1 MAKKEKAF
9 RRPDKEEQAVLEG
22 VSVRLITP
30 EERQRFDELL
40 VKHHYLKSATL
51 VGEHMRY
58 VATYEGEWLALAAWS
73 AGALHL
79 KSRDAWIGWED
90 EKRRRRLALVVN
102 NARLLGLPGGQV
114 PNLMSR
120 FMKKMLA
127 RLGEDWGNR
136 WGHPIA
142 VAESFVDPAL
152 YQGTCYKVS
161 GWTKIG
167 ETSGYGRMAGGDY
180 YQEHKTPKDLWV
192 RELEKGACQKL
203 RASSSEL
210 PETWAAVEARTPPQC
225 RATPAQIMSLMEVLG
240 KEVTEFRSNR
250 AVTYPVAGMLALIA
264 MATFCEVMHG
274 QRDLAAFARPLSQ
287 AQMRALKFRCVPRSN
302 QREPPG
308 ETTFMRVLAGADP
321 AQVERALLLWQDQML
336 GVAKDPLIAVDGKKL
351 RHAGGVELVSAFGVE
366 SGRWLGSVCTE
377 AKSNEIPAARE
388 LLSKI
393 DVNGKTVVFDALHT
407 QHETARAVVFEGGG
421 DYVCTVKD
429 NQQCLN
435 KEVDRLL
442 APQPFSPSGRSD
454 GQARGLG
461 TQPLSGGIALHQWL

>member
-1 MAKKEKAF
+1 MAKKGKSF
-9 RRPDKEEQAVLEG
+9 RRPDKEEQAILEG
-22 VSVRLITP
+22 LSVRVVTL
-30 EERQRFDELL
+30 EETKHFDELI

-90 EKRRRRLALVVN
+90 ERRRRLLPLVVN
-102 NARLLGLPGGQV
+102 NARLLGLPEKNV

-120 FMKKMLA
+120 FMKKMLE
-127 RLGEDWGNR
+127 RVGGDWEER

-142 VAESFVDPAL
+142 VAETFVDPVL

-161 GWTKIG
+161 GWQKIG
-167 ETSGYGRMAGGDY
+167 ETSGHGRKAGGDY
-180 YQEHKTPKDLWV
+180 YQAHDSPKELWV
-192 RELEKGACQKL
+192 RELEKGACEKL
-203 RASSSEL
+203 RSKRL
-210 PETWAAVEARTPPQC
+210 PEAWAAVESRTPPHC

-240 KEVTEFRSNR
+240 KEVTEFRGKR

-264 MATFCEVMHG
+264 IATFCDVVHG
-274 QRDLAAFARPLSQ
+274 QRDLAAFARTLSQ

-308 ETTFMRVLAGADP
+308 ETTFMRVLAGADA

-336 GVAKDPLIAVDGKKL
+336 GEAKDALIAVDGKKL

-366 SGRWLGSVCTE
+366 SGRWMGSVCTA

-429 NQQCLN
+429 NQPCLN
-435 KEVDRLL
+435 KEIDRLL
-442 APQPFSPSGRSD
+442 APQPLSPSGLSD
-454 GQARGLG
+454 IHAQGLG
-461 TQPLSGGIALHQWL
+461 TQPQSGGIALHQRL